1 MSSMMSLGL
10 LIIRLVMGLTFAA
23 HGAQKMFGWF
33 KGTGLKKF
41 SETLASMNVKP
52 PMLNALVVAS
62 AEIVSGLLIATGLW
76 IRLGAVLVVITMLV
90 AIIKVHG
97 KNGYLQKGGYEYNLH
112 LIAIASG
119 LACIGPGEYVL
130 FF

>member
-1 MSSMMSLGL
+1 MGSMMSLGVL
-10 LIIRLVMGLTFAA
+10 VIRLVMGLTFAA
-23 HGAQKMFGWF
+23 HGLQKMFGWF

-41 SETLASMNVKP
+41 AEVLASMNVKP
-52 PMLNALVVAS
+52 PMLNAIFVAL
-62 AEIVSGLLIATGLW
+62 AEIIAGLLIATGIG
-76 IRLGAVLVVITMLV
+76 IRLGAALVVITMLV

-112 LIAIASG
+112 LIAIAIG
-119 LACIGPGEYVL
+119 LAFTGPGSYVL